1 MKLIRSLSYVRL
13 ALVPLALIKLLLD
26 RDDFPTAAYER
37 AAWTLLGLQVVVGVV
52 LLALAYR
59 WRARLRYLAALNVVT
74 DFALT

>member
-37 AAWTLLGLQVVVGVV
+37 AAWTLLGLQVSILVG
-52 LLALAYR
+52 ALSSAIVIGFTSR
-59 WRARLRYLAALNVVT
+59 
-74 DFALT
+74 